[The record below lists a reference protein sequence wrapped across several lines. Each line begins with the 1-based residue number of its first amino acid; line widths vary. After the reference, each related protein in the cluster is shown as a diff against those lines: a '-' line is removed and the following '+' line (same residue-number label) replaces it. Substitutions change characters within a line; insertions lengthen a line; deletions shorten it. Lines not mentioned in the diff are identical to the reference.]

1 MNPRIPNSQH
11 GFSLLE
17 LMIASIIG
25 LALMMA
31 MTSVFRQANTA
42 AFTITQRAET
52 QQNMRTAVELM
63 TKDISMAGAGLPTGG
78 LQLANAGGN
87 IKIACNQTGTC
98 YVPGAVYPTTNYM
111 TGLIPGFGAGVEASK
126 VIPSAPAAVND
137 SITSIYCDFNFALT
151 NFIFTFPPA
160 ASTPATATLVAVPN
174 ATLPINVLA
183 PGGLNV
189 GDLLLFL
196 VQNTGTGVGAANG
209 QGTSTVTV
217 PNSSAV
223 AEITSIGG
231 TGPWTIGFS
240 SPDALNFNQAG
251 PNSLLNAVTTAAAA
265 GNTIKVYRLFA
276 VSYFLE
282 VPPAGAT
289 VQTPRL
295 MRQVNGLP
303 AVPVAD
309 NIINLQFSYDVINS
323 VTSKID
329 ANQANPILAGDN
341 LALIQK
347 VNMWVMGQSLSVGN
361 KRAQSMYLSSSV
373 SAGNMSFCNS
383 LSNSTTVCQ

>member
-1 MNPRIPNSQH
+1 MKLRIPKSQH

-17 LMIASIIG
+17 LMIASVIG
-25 LALMMA
+25 IGMMVA

-78 LQLANAGGN
+78 LQLAAAGGN
-87 IKIACNQTGTC
+87 SRIACNQTGTC
-98 YVPGAVYPTTNYM
+98 YIPGAVYPTGNYM
-111 TGLIPGFGAGVEASK
+111 TGLIPGFGTGVEASK
-126 VIPSAPAAVND
+126 IVPSAPAAVND
-137 SITSIYCDFNFALT
+137 SITSIYCDFNFTLT

-174 ATLPINVLA
+174 ASLPTNILA

-196 VQNTGTGVGAANG
+196 VQNTGTGVGSGA
-209 QGTSTVTV
+209 QGTSTITV

-240 SPDALNFNQAG
+240 NPDALNFNQAG
-251 PNSLLNAVTTAAAA
+251 PNSLSNAVTTAAAA

-282 VPPAGAT
+282 VPPVGGT

-341 LALIQK
+341 LALVQK
-347 VNMWVMGQSLSVGN
+347 VNMWVMGQSLNIGN
-361 KRAQSMYLSSSV
+361 NRAQSMYLASSV

-383 LSNSTTVCQ
+383 LSSSTTVCQ

>member
-1 MNPRIPNSQH
+1 MKPRIPNSQH
-11 GFSLLE
+11 GFTLLE
-17 LMIASIIG
+17 LMIASVIG
-25 LALMMA
+25 LVMMVA
-31 MTSVFRQANTA
+31 MTSVFRQATAA

-78 LQLANAGGN
+78 LQMANAGGN
-87 IKIACNQTGTC
+87 SKIACNQTGTC
-98 YVPGAVYPTTNYM
+98 YVPGAVYPNTNYM
-111 TGLIPGFGAGVEASK
+111 TGLIPGFGTGVEASA

-137 SITSIYCDFNFALT
+137 SITSIYCDYNFTLT
-151 NFIFTFPPA
+151 NFTFTFPPA

-174 ATLPINVLA
+174 ASLPTNILA

-209 QGTSTVTV
+209 QGTSTVNV
-217 PNSSAV
+217 QNASAV
-223 AEITSIGG
+223 AEITSISG
-231 TGPWTIGFS
+231 TGPWAIGFS
-240 SPDALNFNQAG
+240 NPDPLNFNQTGA
-251 PNSLLNAVTTAAAA
+251 NSLSNAVTTAAAA

-282 VPPAGAT
+282 VPPAGGT

-341 LALIQK
+341 LALVQK
-347 VNMWVMGQSLSVGN
+347 VNMWVMGQSLSNGN
-361 KRAQSMYLSSSV
+361 NRAQSMYLASSV

-383 LSNSTTVCQ
+383 LSNSATVCQ